1 MNNDHVVELTM
12 GEEKVQHLQPGDRP
26 KKSTATSD
34 DHKTHLM
41 VTSSLLTMNGMAH
54 VTDVKRL
61 VNEPT
66 PEGSTDGGATGETRS
81 VLVQELTITNE
92 QTKQSNTTT
101 RYFNPYTGNLES
113 GDAHGIAPAPP
124 SS

>member
-1 MNNDHVVELTM
+1 MELTI

-26 KKSTATSD
+26 KKSTATSED
-34 DHKTHLM
+34 YKTHLL

-61 VNEPT
+61 VNEPA
-66 PEGSTDGGATGETRS
+66 PAGAAEGGGAAAGPTTRS

-92 QTKQSNTTT
+92 QTKQTNTTM
-101 RYFNPYTGNLES
+101 RYFNPYNGNLES

-124 SS
+124 TS